1 MMEESFIDI
10 VNSLER
16 ATDTIYQA
24 YELLYE
30 LEVDGEKN
38 TSMYGITLNL
48 LHKAIWVESDV
59 LSRLNK
65 TFMVED
71 ALIYFGEK
79 FNREVAFIINA
90 SPKKEDVPK
99 IRIMNNLYFKLLENK
114 KPDEHCLISASIFK
128 LNVFVDYLQLA
139 LSIVQENENE
149 NVKNDLLRM
158 KYVLSMS
165 NSKLENI
172 LIRRGFDLEMHPY
185 ITFGMLY
192 ITLEDKIDG
201 TRLANENML
210 ALLATNIK
218 VVLSKESGFKK
229 SNKAYSDFLFICS
242 SLRASLVLMDEDTRD
257 FIKNIILLT
266 ITSTM
271 ENEKISVNIPNNIS
285 INKNLIVQ
293 FINSISDAINKSPNK
308 EYNGM
313 VLKRALENI
322 EIDKRIPR
330 YVRIGR

>member
-71 ALIYFGEK
+71 ALIYFSEK

-172 LIRRGFDLEMHPY
+172 LIRRGFNLEMHPY

-313 VLKRALENI
+313 VLKRALENV

>member
-48 LHKAIWVESDV
+48 LHKAIWVENDV
-59 LSRLNK
+59 LDRLNK

-139 LSIVQENENE
+139 LSIVQENKNE
-149 NVKNDLLRM
+149 NVKNNLLRM

-172 LIRRGFDLEMHPY
+172 LIRRGFDIEMHPY

-192 ITLEDKIDG
+192 ITLEDKIEG
-201 TRLANENML
+201 IRLANENML

-313 VLKRALENI
+313 VLKRALENV

>member
-30 LEVDGEKN
+30 LEVDKEKN

-48 LHKAIWVESDV
+48 LREAIWVENDV
-59 LSRLNK
+59 LGRLNK

-99 IRIMNNLYFKLLENK
+99 IRIMNNLYFKLLENNK
-114 KPDEHCLISASIFK
+114 HDEHCLISASIFK

-165 NSKLENI
+165 NSKLETI

-192 ITLEDKIDG
+192 ITLEDKIEG

-218 VVLSKESGFKK
+218 IVLSKESGFKK
-229 SNKAYSDFLFICS
+229 SNKAYSDFLFICF

>member
-24 YELLYE
+24 YKLLYE

-48 LHKAIWVESDV
+48 LCEAIWVENDV
-59 LSRLNK
+59 LGRLNK

-71 ALIYFGEK
+71 ALIYFSEK

-172 LIRRGFDLEMHPY
+172 LIRRGFNLEMHPY

-192 ITLEDKIDG
+192 ITLEDKIEG

-313 VLKRALENI
+313 VLKRALENV

>member
-48 LHKAIWVESDV
+48 LREAIWVESDV

-90 SPKKEDVPK
+90 SPKKQDVPK
-99 IRIMNNLYFKLLENK
+99 IRIMNNLYFKLLENNK
-114 KPDEHCLISASIFK
+114 HDEHCLISASIFK

-172 LIRRGFDLEMHPY
+172 LIRRGYDLEMHPY

-192 ITLEDKIDG
+192 ITLEDKIEG

-313 VLKRALENI
+313 VLKRALENV

>member
-71 ALIYFGEK
+71 ALIYFSEK

-192 ITLEDKIDG
+192 ITLEDKIEG

-218 VVLSKESGFKK
+218 VVLSKESGLKK

-313 VLKRALENI
+313 VLKRALENV

>member
-1 MMEESFIDI
+1 MMDESFINI
-10 VNSLER
+10 VNLLER
-16 ATDTIYQA
+16 ATDAIYQA

-38 TSMYGITLNL
+38 TSKYVMTLNL
-48 LHKAIWVESDV
+48 LHEAICVENDALNR
-59 LSRLNK
+59 LSE
-65 TFMVED
+65 TSMVED

-90 SPKKEDVPK
+90 SPKKEDIPK
-99 IRIMNNLYFKLLENK
+99 IRIMNNLYFKLLENNK
-114 KPDEHCLISASIFK
+114 HDEHCLISASIFK

-139 LSIVQENENE
+139 LSIVQENEND
-149 NVKNDLLRM
+149 NVKNNLLRM

-172 LIRRGFDLEMHPY
+172 LIRRGFDIETHPY

-192 ITLEDKIDG
+192 ITLEDKKDG
-201 TRLANENML
+201 TCLANENML
-210 ALLATNIK
+210 AILATNIK

-242 SLRASLVLMDEDTRD
+242 ALRASLVLMDEDTRD

-266 ITSTM
+266 ITSTI
-271 ENEKISVNIPNNIS
+271 ENEEISINIPNNIN

-308 EYNGM
+308 EYNVM

>member
-1 MMEESFIDI
+1 MMDESFINI
-10 VNSLER
+10 VNLLER
-16 ATDTIYQA
+16 ATDAIYQA

-38 TSMYGITLNL
+38 TSKYVMTLNL
-48 LHKAIWVESDV
+48 LHEAICVENDA
-59 LSRLNK
+59 LSRLNE

-90 SPKKEDVPK
+90 SPKKEDIPK
-99 IRIMNNLYFKLLENK
+99 IRIMNNLYFKLLEKNK
-114 KPDEHCLISASIFK
+114 HDEHCLISASIFK

-139 LSIVQENENE
+139 LSIVQENEND
-149 NVKNDLLRM
+149 NVKNNLLRM

-192 ITLEDKIDG
+192 ITLEDKIEG

-266 ITSTM
+266 IKSTM

-313 VLKRALENI
+313 VLKRALENV

>member
-48 LHKAIWVESDV
+48 LREAIWVESDV
-59 LSRLNK
+59 LDRLNK

-128 LNVFVDYLQLA
+128 LNIFVDYLQLA
-139 LSIVQENENE
+139 LSIVQENE
-149 NVKNDLLRM
+149 R
-158 KYVLSMS
+158 KY
-165 NSKLENI
+165 
-172 LIRRGFDLEMHPY
+172 
-185 ITFGMLY
+185 
-192 ITLEDKIDG
+192 
-201 TRLANENML
+201 
-210 ALLATNIK
+210 
-218 VVLSKESGFKK
+218 
-229 SNKAYSDFLFICS
+229 
-242 SLRASLVLMDEDTRD
+242 
-257 FIKNIILLT
+257 
-266 ITSTM
+266 
-271 ENEKISVNIPNNIS
+271 
-285 INKNLIVQ
+285 
-293 FINSISDAINKSPNK
+293 
-308 EYNGM
+308 
-313 VLKRALENI
+313 
-322 EIDKRIPR
+322 
-330 YVRIGR
+330 

>member
-30 LEVDGEKN
+30 LEVDKEKN

-48 LHKAIWVESDV
+48 LREAIWVESDV

-90 SPKKEDVPK
+90 SPKKQDVPK
-99 IRIMNNLYFKLLENK
+99 IRIMNNLYFKLLENNK
-114 KPDEHCLISASIFK
+114 HDEHCLISASIFK

-192 ITLEDKIDG
+192 ITLEDKIEG

-242 SLRASLVLMDEDTRD
+242 PLRASLVLMDEDTRD

>member
-48 LHKAIWVESDV
+48 LREAIWVESDV
-59 LSRLNK
+59 LDRLNK

-139 LSIVQENENE
+139 LSIVQENENK

-192 ITLEDKIDG
+192 ITLEDKIEG
-201 TRLANENML
+201 IRLANENML

-322 EIDKRIPR
+322 ETDKRIPR

>member
-24 YELLYE
+24 YKLLYE

-48 LHKAIWVESDV
+48 LREAIWVENDV
-59 LSRLNK
+59 LGRLNK

-128 LNVFVDYLQLA
+128 LNVFVDYLQLV

-149 NVKNDLLRM
+149 NIKNDLLRM

-172 LIRRGFDLEMHPY
+172 LIRRGFDIETHPY

-192 ITLEDKIDG
+192 ITLEDKIEG

>member
-1 MMEESFIDI
+1 MMDESFINI
-10 VNSLER
+10 VNLLER
-16 ATDTIYQA
+16 ATDAIYRA

-30 LEVDGEKN
+30 LEVDEEKN
-38 TSMYGITLNL
+38 TSKYVMTLNL
-48 LHKAIWVESDV
+48 LHEAICVENDALNR
-59 LSRLNK
+59 LSE
-65 TFMVED
+65 TSMVED

-90 SPKKEDVPK
+90 SPEKKDIPK
-99 IRIMNNLYFKLLENK
+99 IRIMNNLYFKLLENNK
-114 KPDEHCLISASIFK
+114 HDEHCLISASIFK

-139 LSIVQENENE
+139 LSIVQENKNE
-149 NVKNDLLRM
+149 NVKNNLLRM

-172 LIRRGFDLEMHPY
+172 LIRRGFDIETHPY

-192 ITLEDKIDG
+192 ITLEDKKDG
-201 TRLANENML
+201 TCLANENML
-210 ALLATNIK
+210 AILATNIK

-229 SNKAYSDFLFICS
+229 SNKAYSDFLFIYS

-266 ITSTM
+266 ITSTI
-271 ENEKISVNIPNNIS
+271 ENEEISVNIPNNIN

-308 EYNGM
+308 EYNVM

>member
-48 LHKAIWVESDV
+48 LREAIWVESDV
-59 LSRLNK
+59 LDRLNK

-71 ALIYFGEK
+71 ALIYFSEK

-192 ITLEDKIDG
+192 ITLEDKIEG

-210 ALLATNIK
+210 VLLATNIK

-266 ITSTM
+266 IKSTM

-313 VLKRALENI
+313 VLKRALENV

>member
-48 LHKAIWVESDV
+48 LREAIWVESDV
-59 LSRLNK
+59 LDRLNK

-128 LNVFVDYLQLA
+128 LNIFVDYLQLA

-149 NVKNDLLRM
+149 NIKNDLLRM

-172 LIRRGFDLEMHPY
+172 LIRRGFDIEMHPY

-192 ITLEDKIDG
+192 ITLEDKIEG

-257 FIKNIILLT
+257 FIKKIILLT
-266 ITSTM
+266 IKSTM

>member
-48 LHKAIWVESDV
+48 LREAIWVENDV
-59 LSRLNK
+59 LGRLNK
-65 TFMVED
+65 IFMVED
-71 ALIYFGEK
+71 ALIYFSEK

-99 IRIMNNLYFKLLENK
+99 IRIMNNLYFKLLENNK
-114 KPDEHCLISASIFK
+114 HDEHCLISASIFK

-165 NSKLENI
+165 NSKLETI

-192 ITLEDKIDG
+192 ITLEDKIEG

-271 ENEKISVNIPNNIS
+271 KNEKISVNIPNNIS

>member
-1 MMEESFIDI
+1 MMDESFINI
-10 VNSLER
+10 VNLLER
-16 ATDTIYQA
+16 ATDAIYQA

-38 TSMYGITLNL
+38 TSKYVMTLNL
-48 LHKAIWVESDV
+48 LHEAICVENDALNR
-59 LSRLNK
+59 LSE
-65 TFMVED
+65 TSMVED
-71 ALIYFGEK
+71 ALVYFGEK

-90 SPKKEDVPK
+90 SPEKKDIPK
-99 IRIMNNLYFKLLENK
+99 IRIMNNLYFKLLENNK
-114 KPDEHCLISASIFK
+114 HDEHCLISASIFK

-139 LSIVQENENE
+139 LSIVQENKNE
-149 NVKNDLLRM
+149 NVKNNLLRM

-172 LIRRGFDLEMHPY
+172 LIRRGFDIETHPY

-192 ITLEDKIDG
+192 ITLEDKKDG
-201 TRLANENML
+201 TCLANENML
-210 ALLATNIK
+210 AILATNIK

-229 SNKAYSDFLFICS
+229 SNKAYSDFLFIYS

-266 ITSTM
+266 ITSTI
-271 ENEKISVNIPNNIS
+271 ENQEISVNIPNNIN
-285 INKNLIVQ
+285 INKNIIVQ

-308 EYNGM
+308 EYNVM

>member
-48 LHKAIWVESDV
+48 LREAIWVESDV
-59 LSRLNK
+59 LDRLNK

-172 LIRRGFDLEMHPY
+172 LIRRDFDLEMHPY

-192 ITLEDKIDG
+192 ITLEDKIEG

>member
-71 ALIYFGEK
+71 ALIYFSEK

-172 LIRRGFDLEMHPY
+172 LIRRGFNLEMHPY

-192 ITLEDKIDG
+192 ITLEDKIEG

-266 ITSTM
+266 IKSTM

-313 VLKRALENI
+313 VLKRALENV

>member
-48 LHKAIWVESDV
+48 LREAIWVESDV
-59 LSRLNK
+59 LDRLNK

-192 ITLEDKIDG
+192 ITLEDKIEG

-266 ITSTM
+266 IKSTM

-322 EIDKRIPR
+322 ETDKRIPR

>member
-48 LHKAIWVESDV
+48 LREAIWVESDV
-59 LSRLNK
+59 LGRLNK

-99 IRIMNNLYFKLLENK
+99 IRIMNNLYFKLLENNK
-114 KPDEHCLISASIFK
+114 HDEHCLISASIFK

-192 ITLEDKIDG
+192 ITLEDKIEG

-218 VVLSKESGFKK
+218 IVLSKESGFKK

-271 ENEKISVNIPNNIS
+271 ENEKISVNIHNNIS

>member
-30 LEVDGEKN
+30 LEVDKEKN

-48 LHKAIWVESDV
+48 LREAIWVESDV

-90 SPKKEDVPK
+90 SPKKQDVPK
-99 IRIMNNLYFKLLENK
+99 IRIMNNLYFKLLENNK
-114 KPDEHCLISASIFK
+114 HDEHCLISASIFK

-192 ITLEDKIDG
+192 ITLEDKIEG

-210 ALLATNIK
+210 ALLVTNIK

-271 ENEKISVNIPNNIS
+271 KNEKISVNIPNNIS

-313 VLKRALENI
+313 VLKRALENV

>member
-48 LHKAIWVESDV
+48 LREAIWVESDV

-90 SPKKEDVPK
+90 SPKKQDVPK
-99 IRIMNNLYFKLLENK
+99 IRIMNNLYFKLLENNK
-114 KPDEHCLISASIFK
+114 HDEHCLISASIFK

-192 ITLEDKIDG
+192 ITLEDKIEG

-210 ALLATNIK
+210 ALLVTNIK

-271 ENEKISVNIPNNIS
+271 KNEKISVNIPNNIS

-313 VLKRALENI
+313 VLKRALENV

>member
-1 MMEESFIDI
+1 MKKKINLIITILSF
-10 VNSLER
+10 
-16 ATDTIYQA
+16 
-24 YELLYE
+24 
-30 LEVDGEKN
+30 
-38 TSMYGITLNL
+38 
-48 LHKAIWVESDV
+48 
-59 LSRLNK
+59 
-65 TFMVED
+65 
-71 ALIYFGEK
+71 LIY
-79 FNREVAFIINA
+79 VLVMFIFDINLGTG
-90 SPKKEDVPK
+90 KKE
-99 IRIMNNLYFKLLENK
+99 
-114 KPDEHCLISASIFK
+114 
-128 LNVFVDYLQLA
+128 
-139 LSIVQENENE
+139 
-149 NVKNDLLRM
+149 
-158 KYVLSMS
+158 
-165 NSKLENI
+165 LENI
-172 LIRRGFDLEMHPY
+172 LIRRGFNLEMHPY

-192 ITLEDKIDG
+192 ITLEDKIEG

-242 SLRASLVLMDEDTRD
+242 SLRASLVLMDEDIRD

-313 VLKRALENI
+313 VLKRALENV

>member
-71 ALIYFGEK
+71 ALIYFSEK

-90 SPKKEDVPK
+90 SSKKEDVPK

-172 LIRRGFDLEMHPY
+172 LIRRGFNLEMHPY

-192 ITLEDKIDG
+192 ITLEDKIEG

-266 ITSTM
+266 IKSTM

>member
-38 TSMYGITLNL
+38 TSKYVMTLNL
-48 LHKAIWVESDV
+48 LCEAICVENDA
-59 LSRLNK
+59 LSRLNE

-90 SPKKEDVPK
+90 SPKKEDIPK

-172 LIRRGFDLEMHPY
+172 LIRRGFDIETHPY

-192 ITLEDKIDG
+192 ITLEDKKDG
-201 TRLANENML
+201 TCLANENML
-210 ALLATNIK
+210 AILATNIK

-313 VLKRALENI
+313 VLKRALENV

>member
-48 LHKAIWVESDV
+48 LHKAIWVENDV
-59 LSRLNK
+59 LGRLNK

-172 LIRRGFDLEMHPY
+172 LIRRGFDIEMHPY

-192 ITLEDKIDG
+192 ITLEDKIEG
-201 TRLANENML
+201 IRLANENML

-313 VLKRALENI
+313 VLKRALENV

>member
-71 ALIYFGEK
+71 ALIYFSEK

-192 ITLEDKIDG
+192 ITLEDKIEG

-293 FINSISDAINKSPNK
+293 VINSISDAINKSPNK

>member
-30 LEVDGEKN
+30 LEVDKEKN

-48 LHKAIWVESDV
+48 LREAIWVESDV

-90 SPKKEDVPK
+90 SPKKQDVPK
-99 IRIMNNLYFKLLENK
+99 IRIMNNLYFKLLENNK
-114 KPDEHCLISASIFK
+114 HDEHCLISASIFK

-172 LIRRGFDLEMHPY
+172 LIRRGFDIEMHPY

-192 ITLEDKIDG
+192 ITLEDKIEG

-271 ENEKISVNIPNNIS
+271 KNEKISVNIPNNIS

-313 VLKRALENI
+313 VLKRALENV

>member
-71 ALIYFGEK
+71 ALIYFSEK

-192 ITLEDKIDG
+192 ITLEDKIEG

>member
-48 LHKAIWVESDV
+48 LREAIWVESDV
-59 LSRLNK
+59 LDRLNK

-149 NVKNDLLRM
+149 NIKNDLLRM

-172 LIRRGFDLEMHPY
+172 LIRRGFDIEMHPY

-192 ITLEDKIDG
+192 ITLEDKIEG

>member
-30 LEVDGEKN
+30 LEVDKEKN

-48 LHKAIWVESDV
+48 LREAIWVENDV
-59 LSRLNK
+59 LGRLNK

-90 SPKKEDVPK
+90 SPKKEDIPK
-99 IRIMNNLYFKLLENK
+99 IRIMNNLYFKLLENNK
-114 KPDEHCLISASIFK
+114 HDEHCLISASIFK

-165 NSKLENI
+165 NSKLETI

-192 ITLEDKIDG
+192 ITLEDKIEG

-285 INKNLIVQ
+285 INKYLIVQ

>member
-38 TSMYGITLNL
+38 SSSYEITLNL
-48 LHKAIWVESDV
+48 LHEAIWVENDV

-90 SPKKEDVPK
+90 SPKKEDIPK

-139 LSIVQENENE
+139 LSIVQENENGD
-149 NVKNDLLRM
+149 VKNDLLRM

-172 LIRRGFDLEMHPY
+172 LIRRGFDIEMHPY

>member
-30 LEVDGEKN
+30 LEVDKEKN

-48 LHKAIWVESDV
+48 LREAIWVENDV
-59 LSRLNK
+59 LGRLNK

-71 ALIYFGEK
+71 ALIYFSEK

-99 IRIMNNLYFKLLENK
+99 IRIMNNLYFKLLENNK
-114 KPDEHCLISASIFK
+114 HDEHCLISASIFK

-165 NSKLENI
+165 NSKLETI

-192 ITLEDKIDG
+192 ITLEDKIEG

-218 VVLSKESGFKK
+218 IVLSKESGFKK

>member
-48 LHKAIWVESDV
+48 LHKAIWVENDV

-65 TFMVED
+65 NFMVED

-90 SPKKEDVPK
+90 SPKKEDIHK

-139 LSIVQENENE
+139 LSIVQENKNE

-172 LIRRGFDLEMHPY
+172 LIRRGFDIEMHPY

-192 ITLEDKIDG
+192 ITIEDKIDG

>member
-30 LEVDGEKN
+30 LEVDKEKN
-38 TSMYGITLNL
+38 TSMYRITLNL
-48 LHKAIWVESDV
+48 LREAIWVESDV

-90 SPKKEDVPK
+90 SPKKQDVPK
-99 IRIMNNLYFKLLENK
+99 IRIMNNLYFKLLENNK
-114 KPDEHCLISASIFK
+114 HDEHCLISASIFK

-172 LIRRGFDLEMHPY
+172 LIRRGYDLEMHPY

-192 ITLEDKIDG
+192 ITLEDKIEG

-313 VLKRALENI
+313 VLKRALENV

>member
-24 YELLYE
+24 YEFLYE

-38 TSMYGITLNL
+38 TSKYVMTLNL
-48 LHKAIWVESDV
+48 LCEAICVENDA
-59 LSRLNK
+59 LSRLNE

-90 SPKKEDVPK
+90 SPKKEDIPK

-114 KPDEHCLISASIFK
+114 KHDEHCLISASIFK

-172 LIRRGFDLEMHPY
+172 LIRRGFDIEMHPY

-192 ITLEDKIDG
+192 ITLEDKIEG

-308 EYNGM
+308 EYNVM

>member
-71 ALIYFGEK
+71 ALIYFSEK

-149 NVKNDLLRM
+149 NIKNDLLRM

-172 LIRRGFDLEMHPY
+172 LIRRGFDIEMHPY

-192 ITLEDKIDG
+192 ITLEDKIEG

-313 VLKRALENI
+313 VLKRALENV